1 MKMKPEIGVQRK
13 LVKRAKWILLGLG
26 VLFVGLGMFLDASL
40 IIITGVLFIL
50 LGVYLFSVIIV
61 QEPERWIIERFGEF
75 HRVVKPGWRHK
86 IPFVETVRAKP
97 RVWKQPISLFVDES
111 TGEEIPVQLVDGPV
125 IPQNPVVYERVNPE
139 HPEYPIYRVSNWV
152 LWVRDVVEAVVLRY
166 LHTLRIAEA
175 IDEGMGQGE
184 IFNRI
189 NQAPQITRSKQRK
202 VRAKIRMLKKEIEN
216 FPNKKDILQPIIDE
230 LEEEAGRLLKS
241 ARVHAEVV
249 EDLKRILA
257 EAEEKG
263 LEILSVYIDGFALPE
278 EVKQAR
284 QKPLI
289 AKREAEAALYEAIRE
304 ATKRADPI
312 LNTARKLQE
321 GGLSEE
327 EAMKQALELEVMETL
342 AEKGSWTAGLP
353 QVIQQ
358 VTPLMKTL
366 LELLLLS
373 KGKGRS

>member
-1 MKMKPEIGVQRK
+1 MRPEIRIQRRWVEK
-13 LVKRAKWILLGLG
+13 AKWFFLGSGL
-26 VLFVGLGMFLDASL
+26 LFVGIGIFLTTSL
-40 IIITGVLFIL
+40 VAVGLLFFL
-50 LGVYLFSVIIV
+50 LGVYLSSVIIV

-75 HRVVKPGWRHK
+75 HRVVMPGWHHK

-97 RVWKQPISLFVDES
+97 RVWKQAISLFVDES
-111 TGEEIPVQLVDGPV
+111 TEEEIPIQLVDGPV
-125 IPQNPVVYERVNPE
+125 VPQNPVVYVRVSSE
-139 HPEYPIYRVSNWV
+139 HPEYPIYKVSNWV
-152 LWVRDVVEAVVLRY
+152 LWVKDVVEAVVLRY
-166 LHTLRIAEA
+166 LHTLRITEA

-184 IFNRI
+184 IFDRI

-202 VRAKIRMLKKEIEN
+202 VRARIRMLKKEVEN
-216 FPNKKDILQPIIDE
+216 FPNKKDILQPVIDD
-230 LEEEAGRLLKS
+230 LEEEARRLLEA

-249 EDLKRILA
+249 GDLNRITA

-263 LEILSVYIDGFALPE
+263 LEILSVYIDGFGLPE

-289 AKREAEAALYEAIRE
+289 AKREAEASLYEAIRE
-304 ATKRADPI
+304 ATKRADPV

-327 EAMKQALELEVMETL
+327 EAMKQALDLEIMETL

-358 VTPLMKTL
+358 ATPLMKTL
-366 LELLLLS
+366 LELLLS